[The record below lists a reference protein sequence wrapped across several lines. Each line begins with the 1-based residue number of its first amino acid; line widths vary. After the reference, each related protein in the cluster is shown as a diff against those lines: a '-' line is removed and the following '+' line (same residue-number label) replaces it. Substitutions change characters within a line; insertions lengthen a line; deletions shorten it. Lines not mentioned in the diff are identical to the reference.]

1 MRYQNGIVGIVTLA
15 LAALTLVGSAYADQF
30 PQVSQAHS
38 VGFDALAHD
47 LFDGLLGQSPAPQNT
62 P

>member
-1 MRYQNGIVGIVTLA
+1 MRYQNGIVGIVTVA
-15 LAALTLVGSAYADQF
+15 LAALTLVGSVYTEQF
-30 PQVSQAHS
+30 PQVSQAES

-47 LFDGLLGQSPAPQNT
+47 LFAGLLSDQPAAPSA

>member
-15 LAALTLVGSAYADQF
+15 LAVLTLVGSAYTDQF
-30 PQVSQAHS
+30 PQVSQAES

-47 LFDGLLGQSPAPQNT
+47 LFGGLMADAPAQKSAP
-62 P
+62 